1 MGRAYSCPGR
11 LGQEPRHIKAFLGRL
26 PTGPKTGIRKEGIL
40 SLSNDPEIDPGGAKA
55 VHQIDPNT
63 PLEEPVTQQAEFE
76 MSYSQPAMFARLAGF
91 FGALA
96 ALLVAT
102 GLYGTLAYR
111 THRRTAEIGMR
122 MALGAQR
129 AQVIWMIMRESLLIS
144 TVGVL
149 VGLPLSFACA
159 RHVDSMLYQVSD
171 FDPVSLVLAVC
182 SIALMGS
189 LAAFVPARRAA
200 KVDPMV
206 ALRYE

>member
-111 THRRTAEIGMR
+111 THRRTTEIGMR

-129 AQVIWMIMRESLLIS
+129 AQVIWMIMRESLLI
-144 TVGVL
+144 VRWAFWL
-149 VGLPLSFACA
+149 DPLSFACA
-159 RHVDSMLYQVSD
+159 RYVDSMLYQVSD